1 MPVHDARQH
10 DAEPCRGICRCDR
23 VRRHLDGKDSIL
35 DSYGTIFVLCTILV
49 MIFGQSYALFWFQ
62 HSGLTMGVR
71 VRMRVRMEDELGL
84 RVRGESDEGE

>member
-1 MPVHDARQH
+1 MYYFRYDFWPIV
-10 DAEPCRGICRCDR
+10 R
-23 VRRHLDGKDSIL
+23 V
-35 DSYGTIFVLCTILV
+35 VLV
-49 MIFGQSYALFWFQ
+49 Q